1 MASERLISC
10 FTSASDGFEESWG
23 GEKKGQESRNMLI
36 WIHTVKVIS
45 LVFKTISSSYLTV
58 LNHCWTCA
66 FQAAKHLYMD
76 LTSVSPHLAMSNS
89 GQRFGQIVEMVPAGI
104 HCSVV
109 CLHIGFWSQLSQCL
123 RKMCLIWCSITAG
136 SSVAYAY
143 SKSKFKIP
151 MTLPLSWSV
160 TDEAFTCLC
169 GWSKSAITV
178 QHHWKTLSLTWLSLS
193 VAS

>member
-1 MASERLISC
+1 MPMASERLISC
-10 FTSASDGFEESWG
+10 FTSARDGFEESWE

-58 LNHCWTCA
+58 LNHSWTCA

-104 HCSVV
+104 QCSVV
-109 CLHIGFWSQLSQCL
+109 CLHIGFWSQVSRCL

-143 SKSKFKIP
+143 SKSKFKFP
-151 MTLPLSWSV
+151 WP
-160 TDEAFTCLC
+160 CLYPEVLLMKRLLAC
-169 GWSKSAITV
+169 VGGAKV
-178 QHHWKTLSLTWLSLS
+178 Q
-193 VAS
+193 